1 MCGAIIARFFYPVI
15 PMNEEPSTL
24 YAKLIGETSIIE
36 WKALEKFFAKGEL
49 LWVDSS
55 LDLIEAAQA
64 VSQDEAPKVAAWMA
78 SGTLNKLSDSQALDF
93 SARDPLLWAVV
104 VSPWIMIQERAQK

>member
-1 MCGAIIARFFYPVI
+1 
-15 PMNEEPSTL
+15 MNQEPSTL

-49 LWVDSS
+49 LWVDPT

-64 VSQDEAPKVAAWMA
+64 VSQDDALTVAAWMA
-78 SGTLNKLSDSQALDF
+78 AGTLNKLSDAQAQDF
-93 SARDPLLWAVV
+93 SGRNPLLWAVV
-104 VSPWIMIQERAQK
+104 VSPWVMIQERAEK